1 MFLVNL
7 RTKLARCMKKE
18 VTRLK
23 GRGQER
29 TQATADGQAV
39 LDIGELEFKIRE

>member
-1 MFLVNL
+1 
-7 RTKLARCMKKE
+7 MKKE

-23 GRGQER
+23 GWGQEE

-39 LDIGELEFKIRE
+39 LDTGELEFKIRD